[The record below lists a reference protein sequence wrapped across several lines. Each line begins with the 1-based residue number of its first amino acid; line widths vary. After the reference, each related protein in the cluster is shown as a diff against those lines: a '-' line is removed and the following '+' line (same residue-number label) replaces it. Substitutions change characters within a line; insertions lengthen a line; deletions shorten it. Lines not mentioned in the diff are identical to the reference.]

1 LTETIFSRID
11 RKQQQQMAE
20 NLYGQGLGEKR
31 SHLGLVCNLA
41 CIGGFRAWKSHEILT
56 WNFFSEIC
64 CQTTTNWPKKGSCE
78 GLGEKPSHFGLVYNF
93 IGFSWQR

>member
-41 CIGGFRAWKSHEILT
+41 CIGGFRA
-56 WNFFSEIC
+56 
-64 CQTTTNWPKKGSCE
+64 
-78 GLGEKPSHFGLVYNF
+78 
-93 IGFSWQR
+93 